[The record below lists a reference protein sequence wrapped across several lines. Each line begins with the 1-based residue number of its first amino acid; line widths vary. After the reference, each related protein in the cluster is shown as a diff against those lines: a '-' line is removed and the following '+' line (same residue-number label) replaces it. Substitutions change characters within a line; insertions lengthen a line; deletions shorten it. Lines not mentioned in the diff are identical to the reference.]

1 MRAMKKYNR
10 LFTALFIPFFALF
23 LVGQANAQNANFGIK
38 GGLTYIETLLTFYQ
52 GTGQTNGIEMTSEA
66 EIGFGVGLF
75 VELPVSGSL
84 SIQPEVHYMFIN
96 NKGTEQY
103 MPQTEV
109 RYQTVQVPLLLRI
122 NIPFQD
128 RSAIYFLGGP
138 YAGSFHK
145 AEVKANGAV
154 NDITD
159 DLEDFYFGA
168 TAGAGIQAGRIGFEV
183 RYNFGLTNIL
193 PEEDIFGPVG
203 SFEGVQ
209 NGFYAML
216 GISF

>member
-1 MRAMKKYNR
+1 MKIFIRFKCIAVLAM
-10 LFTALFIPFFALF
+10 FMASF
-23 LVGQANAQNANFGIK
+23 LIEHANAQSANFGIK

-52 GTGQTNGIEMTSEA
+52 GTGQANGNEMTSEA
-66 EIGFGVGLF
+66 EIGFGVGF
-75 VELPVSGSL
+75 FIELPVSGSL

-103 MPQTEV
+103 MPQTEI
-109 RYQTVQVPLLLRI
+109 RYQSVQVPLLLRI

-128 RSAIYFLGGP
+128 RSVIYFLGGP
-138 YAGSFHK
+138 YAGTFHK
-145 AEVKANGAV
+145 AEVKATGAV
-154 NDITD
+154 NNITD

-168 TAGAGIQAGRIGFEV
+168 TAGAGIQAGRLGFEV

-193 PEEDIFGPVG
+193 PEDDVFSPIGR
-203 SFEGVQ
+203 FEGVQ
-209 NGFYAML
+209 NGFYATV